1 MKISMKRRPSDIA
14 WGLLL
19 LSHPLPVLIHVVG
32 VTLFTL
38 LAAWPTFIWQT
49 IVLVIAAHTAM
60 QLAIAVL
67 NDYCDRHLDAL
78 GKKRKPIPLGLVQ
91 PREALV
97 LGIALIALMF
107 VLLLPLPP
115 LALLL
120 SVLYLALGLGY
131 NLGLKSTP
139 LSGIVFALAMPL
151 IPIYAFVGVGH
162 IIPLLYW
169 LVPVAALLGVSLN
182 LANSLPDIEEDAAQG
197 VRTLA
202 VVLGV
207 RASFFASTLLIL
219 CAEFLIVLLSAIH
232 IVPLPLFIRLFILF
246 AINIL
251 ILLMLFLYNRSRFT
265 DATKLRTLYFY
276 LVTITCLLLAV
287 SWIIG
292 AILSCRCA

>member
-1 MKISMKRRPSDIA
+1 MKISTRRRPSDVA
-14 WGLLL
+14 WGFLL
-19 LSHPLPVLIHVVG
+19 LSHPLPVLIHVIG
-32 VTLFTL
+32 VMLFTL

-67 NDYCDRHLDAL
+67 NDYCDRRLDVL
-78 GKKRKPIPLGLVQ
+78 SKKRKPIPLGLVQ

-97 LGIALIALMF
+97 LGIALIVLMF

-139 LSGIVFALAMPL
+139 LSGIVFALAIPL

-162 IIPLLYW
+162 IVPLLYW
-169 LVPVAALLGVSLN
+169 LFPVAALLGMALN
-182 LANSLPDIEEDAAQG
+182 LANSLPDIEDDTAQG

-219 CAEFLIVLLSAIH
+219 CAEFLIVLLSATN
-232 IVPLPLFIRLFILF
+232 IVLLPHSIQLFILF
-246 AINIL
+246 AINVL
-251 ILLMLFLYNRSRFT
+251 ILLMLFLYNRSRIT
-265 DATKLRTLYFY
+265 DTTKLRTIYFY
-276 LVTITCLLLAV
+276 AIAITCLLLAV
-287 SWIIG
+287 SWIVG
-292 AILSCRCA
+292 AIISCRCA

>member
-1 MKISMKRRPSDIA
+1 MKINTRRRPADVA
-14 WGLLL
+14 WGFLL
-19 LSHPLPVLIHVVG
+19 LSHPLPVLIHIVG

-38 LAAWPTFIWQT
+38 LASWPTFIWGT

-78 GKKRKPIPLGLVQ
+78 GKKRKPIPLGLVR

-97 LGIALIALMF
+97 LGIALIVIMF
-107 VLLLPLPP
+107 ALLLPLPP

-120 SVLYLALGLGY
+120 SVLYLACGLGY

-139 LSGIVFALAMPL
+139 LSGIVFALAIPL
-151 IPIYAFVGVGH
+151 IPVYAFVGVGH

-169 LVPVAALLGVSLN
+169 LVPVGALLGVVLN
-182 LANSLPDIEEDAAQG
+182 LANSLPDIEDDAAQG

-207 RASFFASTLLIL
+207 RNSFFACAILIF
-219 CAEFLIVLLSAIH
+219 CAEFLIVLLAVTNV
-232 IVPLPLFIRLFILF
+232 VPLPLFLQFFILF
-246 AINIL
+246 TTNIL
-251 ILLMLFLYNRSRFT
+251 IIAMLFLYNRSHT
-265 DATKLRTLYFY
+265 TNLRTIYFY
-276 LVTITCLLLAV
+276 LVAVTCLLLV
-287 SWIIG
+287 ISWITG
-292 AILSCRCA
+292 AIISCHCA